1 MEALESVGNI
11 DFVKKLSQ
19 MSGRSELAKQ
29 NMARGDKALCLVH
42 TLKQDY
48 DLSQE
53 QLARYSGELAE
64 IEAANEQCMD
74 CNGKDCAHKP
84 ERRQL
89 MVQADC
95 TGGQYSMRVC
105 PCRIQRDK
113 LRQQRLEKLMVT
125 AHVPVNYR
133 QDTWKDFSLQP
144 GNKRGLM
151 LATMAAKE
159 NISLYLHG
167 DCGTGKTKLT
177 SILANERIKSGF
189 AVLFVSLTELFRTL
203 QDSFDMP
210 SKEQKD
216 KIMPLIKS
224 ARCLILDD
232 LGTTQRTEWKVA
244 ILQEIIDYRYANVLQ
259 TIVTSNYSLSELKE
273 HLVIRDKSGR
283 IKDDKQASRITS
295 RLEEMCQVA
304 KLDTPSF
311 RHKQE
316 DLLL

>member
-1 MEALESVGNI
+1 MGALEAVADI
-11 DFVKKLSQ
+11 EFMKDLCQ
-19 MSGRSELAKQ
+19 LSGRSAISKR
-29 NMARGDKALCLVH
+29 NMARGENALRLVH
-42 TLKQDY
+42 SLKGKY

-84 ERRQL
+84 EWRQL

-273 HLVIRDKSGR
+273 HLVIRDKSGQ
-283 IKDDKQASRITS
+283 IKDDKQACRITS
-295 RLEEMCQVA
+295 RLEEMCQAA

>member
-1 MEALESVGNI
+1 MEVLEPVANI
-11 DFVKKLSQ
+11 EFVKNLCQ
-19 MSGRSELAKQ
+19 LSGRSAIAKR
-29 NMARGDKALCLVH
+29 NMARGENALRLVH
-42 TLKQDY
+42 SLKGKY
-48 DLSQE
+48 DLPQE
-53 QLARYSGELAE
+53 QLVRHSRELAE
-64 IEAANEQCMD
+64 IEAANEQCMS

-84 ERRQL
+84 EWRQL

-95 TGGQYSMRVC
+95 TGGQYSLRVC

-113 LRQQRLEKLMVT
+113 LRQQRLEKLMDT

-133 QDTWKDFSLQP
+133 QDTWINFTLQP

-151 LATMAAKE
+151 LATIAAKE

-167 DCGTGKTKLT
+167 ACGTGKTKLA
-177 SILANERIKSGF
+177 SILANERLKNGLP
-189 AVLFVSLTELFRTL
+189 VLFVSLTELFRTL
-203 QDSFDMP
+203 QDSFDTT
-210 SKEQKD
+210 SKVQKA
-216 KIMPLIKS
+216 KLMPLIKS
-224 ARCLILDD
+224 AKCLILDD
-232 LGTTQRTEWKVA
+232 LGTTQRTEWKVS

-273 HLVIRDKSGR
+273 HFVIRDKSGR

-311 RHKQE
+311 RQKQE
-316 DLLL
+316 ELLL

>member
-1 MEALESVGNI
+1 
-11 DFVKKLSQ
+11 
-19 MSGRSELAKQ
+19 
-29 NMARGDKALCLVH
+29 
-42 TLKQDY
+42 
-48 DLSQE
+48 
-53 QLARYSGELAE
+53 
-64 IEAANEQCMD
+64 
-74 CNGKDCAHKP
+74 
-84 ERRQL
+84 

-133 QDTWKDFSLQP
+133 QDTWKDFTLQP

-316 DLLL
+316 ELLL